1 MSWVARLRSRTAT
14 IEPSAMIA
22 IGLGASYSKRTLPG
36 FWIKKSPLVLLPSGP
51 TWTKFP
57 ASVCSDERYELT
69 RAACAFWLASKDAK
83 RLAGT
88 FRRGSGITGL
98 GTCVV
103 PVVIGPL
110 CESDASRAL
119 GAGLGTGTV
128 CAGDGVT
135 ITPMDVA
142 ISNTSAP
149 RGMRMGDCSAIRC
162 FCPVNESSCPA
173 VRPFYRALHKRRY
186 RFYVKKW
193 HQFVQFLA
201 VTGSRLPLKSGFLPL
216 RPKFRVFRR
225 DWPGRRCLR
234 VPSAPSA
241 MRRDYIRSGA
251 GAECSWSRPCGRV

>member
-110 CESDASRAL
+110 WESDASRAL

-142 ISNTSAP
+142 ISSASAP
-149 RGMRMGDCSAIRC
+149 RGMRMGNCSAIRC
-162 FCPVNESSCPA
+162 FCLVNASSCLA
-173 VRPFYRALHKRRY
+173 VRPFIVLCTKGDIVFTQKNGTNSHSSLPSSTRWLPSKAAFFLFDQNFALSGVIGLADDALEFHPL
-186 RFYVKKW
+186 
-193 HQFVQFLA
+193 HQ
-201 VTGSRLPLKSGFLPL
+201 
-216 RPKFRVFRR
+216 
-225 DWPGRRCLR
+225 
-234 VPSAPSA
+234 
-241 MRRDYIRSGA
+241 
-251 GAECSWSRPCGRV
+251 